1 MQQDL
6 LIAGDTLN
14 FLTSVPDYPASQGW
28 VLKYYLIR
36 RTASG
41 SPIVLTATAEGDD
54 HRISVAAA
62 TTAGWAPDSYSW
74 STRVEKGSEKYTVRG
89 LTGQLVI
96 QQDPATAANGFDG
109 RSAAEVALANVE
121 AMLRGTA
128 GTATKRYRIGDR
140 ELERFS
146 PTELITLQS
155 QLRSDV
161 KRERVA
167 RALAEGLPD
176 PRLTFVRIDRA

>member
-14 FLTSVPDYPASQGW
+14 FLTSVPDYPASAGW
-28 VLKYYLIR
+28 VLKFYLVR

-54 HRISVAAA
+54 HRVTVTAA
-62 TTAGWAPDSYSW
+62 TTAGWSPDNYSW
-74 STRVEKGSEKYTVRG
+74 STRVEKGAEKYTVHG

-109 RSAAEVALANVE
+109 RSVAEKALADANA
-121 AMLRGTA
+121 AMAAWTV
-128 GTATKRYRIGDR
+128 TKRRYRIGDR
-140 ELERFS
+140 EVEFS
-146 PTELITLQS
+146 SKADIVGVINHWEIQ
-155 QLRSDV
+155 V
-161 KRERVA
+161 KRER
-167 RALAEGLPD
+167 RQQALAEGRPD
-176 PRLTFVRIDRA
+176 PAKTYVRINRE